1 MYRIKNKLLAL
12 ALAVLMFGSV
22 TGAAF
27 LLNGSGSKG
36 AASADN
42 DGITLTEE
50 DELKYADTSSVFDS
64 SVVNIQPSVTGK
76 QWLLVSLDGK
86 PLAERRG
93 DTDLTEY
100 INSEDGINADEDIRD
115 QQKSFLSKL
124 SKAGIPY
131 DYKYGYTALT
141 NTVAVCVDVKYA
153 DDIAEI
159 KGVTSVNISE
169 KYYAPQDEEVTN
181 NANVHSTGI
190 YQVDDS
196 LGLDGEG
203 MVAAVL
209 DTGLDASHP
218 AFTVEPENPKFSK
231 EDVQQKIFESSLG
244 GGFIGTL
251 GQEATVDDVYYSSK
265 VPFAYDYAD
274 KDTDVYPSYSHHGT
288 HVAGIIAGADL
299 QGQYLPGF
307 TDEDGNLVD
316 LDGNLMENANGAHM
330 QFTGVAPN
338 AQLAICKVFSDNEVN
353 GVVGLSE
360 EMDILAALED
370 CVKLGVDVINMSLGS
385 SAGFSTGD
393 NEMMT
398 EVYDSVREAG
408 IMLVVAASNDYS
420 SSYGS
425 VYGTNFTSNP
435 DSATVGSPSTLTGAL
450 SVASINGQESKYIR
464 AGQGT
469 DAKFLYF
476 SEASDGNNNEKDFVA
491 ELIAA
496 LRASGVV
503 PTQEDGV
510 DVYAVPFQA
519 VPGYGTSINYSGNV
533 NVSGKVALI
542 RRGGNVSFED
552 KVRIAMQNGAIACV
566 IYNNVSGTIRMSL
579 GNLSNPVPT
588 CSVTMDAA
596 APVVAQGS
604 GTMYI
609 SNGYTAGPFMSD
621 FSSWGPTPDLKL
633 KPEIS
638 AHGGEIISSV
648 PNGWAEYSGTSMA
661 SPNMA
666 GAMSLILSYVNNEA
680 NAISADIKPGDITHD
695 DVALANFLVMS
706 TATIAKDEFNNPY
719 SPRKQG
725 AGLADITKSVNTQA
739 YLYSEGIDKAKI
751 EIGDDKERSGVYN
764 LTFRLRNISDAPRT
778 YKLGVQTMTET
789 VASDGL
795 TVAERAY
802 MLDDCVITYSVDGE
816 AITGGS
822 VTVPGKAD
830 VQITAKVQLS
840 DKAKEY
846 LNESFKNGM
855 YVEGY
860 VTLTDMTEG
869 EKVDLNIPWLGFYG
883 DWYDAPMFDISE
895 YELEAALADASI
907 PEDEKPEAVIYPTVP
922 VGSYYNEAYVIPLGT
937 YLYSQD
943 NYTRKIYSDTDKASV
958 SIYDD
963 ETKRTVSQ
971 LNGIYAGLLRG
982 ASEMTVTITDAATGE
997 IVETYNKT
1005 NIRKSF
1011 TAGSSSAHASLVE
1024 LDFSALERGLE
1035 NNRKYLVHME
1045 GVLDNIDDETNVY
1058 DPDKYDYGKSFDFT
1072 FYVDTEAP
1080 EIVDYRVRYVEHT
1093 DENDRV
1099 TYSVYLD
1106 VDVYDN
1112 HYSQAIALCFAD
1124 YSTMSLELL
1133 DNDMTPIYSSRNST
1147 TTVTLDITDYYDQDI
1162 ELYIQVDDYALNAR
1176 AYRVNGMKS
1185 FEDAVDYPEQIDI
1198 VSGDDVAEPNADYDK
1213 QIAIN
1218 VNQALTLETL
1228 ATPADANTV
1237 NLFWHS
1243 FNEDVVRVQN
1253 GTIFGVSPGTALVKV
1268 YSGKDEY
1275 SADSAGILVTVT
1287 DTVDPAPK
1295 PQSIEFG
1302 LISDGDNRLVNP
1314 TNATVSVNQNEVIDL
1329 HVNVKPWYYDANPVV
1344 KWASSRPQV
1353 ASVDP
1358 VTGKV
1363 TTLSEG
1369 TAIIT
1374 ATLIINGET
1383 SLYTASTTLSVGP
1396 EFVVSNGT
1404 LMEYHGKGG
1413 DVTIPANLNVYYIYE
1428 EAFMDND
1435 NITSLEITAPCSE
1448 IQTMAFANM
1457 KKLERV
1463 ILPDSMEYIHA
1474 YAFYGCPNLKYIDIH
1489 GGATTFGNY
1498 CFMEC
1503 TSLEEIRGIKLLNG
1517 LKGEDV
1523 EILDLEAGKDYEF
1536 VSPNLTS
1543 VGLQAFFGCTSLEE
1557 LDLTMMRYAGFAA
1570 FGNCTSLKKVKL
1582 SRYTDISDNM
1592 FIACEQLTTL
1602 EYIDVTEE
1610 NIGDIIHTDAEAPF
1624 YGCNI
1629 SEIIF
1634 SSDGA
1639 GGAAAS
1645 AYVLSAAG
1653 KSGRLSAPGVSVFAT
1668 DDLIQRDEEGNL
1680 IAIYGDAARTRLLF
1694 VAQNVTSFEVPA
1706 TVTEIAANAFAGNDG
1721 LKEVT
1726 FQEGCNLVSIGNYA
1740 FSATGLTSI
1749 AIPATVTSIG
1759 TGAFSWCEQLASADL
1774 SQYQGSIIPA
1784 EAFYYSP
1791 IASVKWGPNVTSI
1804 GRLAFSHTAITS
1816 LDLSQ
1821 TKVNSLADSAFE
1833 GCPYLTDV
1841 KLGAIEYMGDRVFAS
1856 DGNGVLASVK
1866 FEENSTALGTNT
1878 FFAQTRLAS
1887 VELPVSLA
1895 ELDEL
1900 GEGVFYGC
1908 MSLEEVPFTSLTK
1921 IGANA
1926 FTGCIALTGI
1936 DLDSVTVIGTQ
1947 AFYGCRLLGNVEFP
1961 ALTEVGS
1968 EAFYGCSALTSLDAA
1983 QLKSVGDSAF
1993 EYSGIA
1999 SVNVPALETVGKYA
2013 FAFSGITGG
2022 EEGKFIL
2029 PAGLKSVGDGAFA
2042 GLTAIKAF
2050 EIDTS
2055 NEYFI
2060 TENGI
2065 LYENVGNGLQLS
2077 AFPAGFDGDVSVK
2090 EGTVRIGASAFE
2102 RASGVTSVWLPYEL
2116 KSIGD
2121 RAFFDCGAKKYEF
2134 DCLTAPTLEAAYLTA
2149 DDFEEDDP
2157 MYAILDRDGNI
2168 GSEKYY
2174 SNFKDYL
2181 ALKIYNGQYGIDG
2194 IDDFGLTLICHEN
2207 ATGFTDN
2214 RLYTLYFSTITLD
2227 EVIPDDNTRA
2237 ANASIAALPEVSAVQ
2252 GLTSAD
2258 TETWAEFKALAKT
2271 ARDNFNKVSASQLAH
2286 GFVPDSDKLYAVEA
2300 AMRAKAPEFGETV
2313 TMQRLSV
2320 TTMPDKMTY
2329 TRGEVFNSTGMQ
2341 LTLYWSD
2348 GSREIITSGYEV
2360 VDGDRPLSLTDSQ
2373 IRITYNGLSTQ
2384 LNLTVV
2390 RPPVK
2395 AGGLAIRNY
2404 PSNSVALPGDPYTG
2418 AGLELGVTFED
2429 GITETF
2435 YNGFTV
2441 TAAPLQEGDNL
2452 ITVTYEGQ
2460 IITYTVVLQ
2469 DDMLYHP
2476 GTLPGTDNESGDNGG
2491 GLGTGAIVGICVGC
2505 VAVVAAAAVVTV
2517 VMLRRRNNK

>member
-1 MYRIKNKLLAL
+1 MC
-12 ALAVLMFGSV
+12 GSV

-27 LLNGSGSKG
+27 LLNGSGPKD
-36 AASADN
+36 AVSADN
-42 DGITLTEE
+42 GGITLTEE
-50 DELKYADTSSVFDS
+50 DELKYADTSSAFDS
-64 SVVNIQPSVTGK
+64 SVVNIQPDVTGK

-93 DTDLTEY
+93 DADLTEY
-100 INSEDGINADEDIRD
+100 INSEKGIAADEELRD
-115 QQKSFLSKL
+115 QQKSFLSSL
-124 SKAGIPY
+124 SKAGIAY
-131 DYKYGYTALT
+131 DYKYGYTTLT
-141 NTVAVCVDVKYA
+141 NAVAVCVDVRYA
-153 DDIAEI
+153 DEIADM
-159 KGVTSVNISE
+159 KGVTAVDISE
-169 KYYAPQDEEVTN
+169 YYYAPQDEEVIN
-181 NANVHSTGI
+181 NANAWSTGI
-190 YQVDDS
+190 YKVDDS
-196 LGLDGEG
+196 IGLDGQG

-218 AFTVEPENPKFSK
+218 AFLVEPEGAKLSK

-274 KDTDVYPSYSHHGT
+274 KDTDVYPSYSAHGT

-299 QGQYLPGF
+299 QGQYHPGF

-316 LDGNLMENANGAHM
+316 LDGNLMYNANNETM
-330 QFTGVAPN
+330 QFTGVATN
-338 AQLAICKVFSDNEVN
+338 AQLAICKVFSDKSVN
-353 GVVGLSE
+353 GMLGGAE

-393 NEMMT
+393 NENM
-398 EVYDSVREAG
+398 ERVYNSVREAG

-425 VYGTNFTSNP
+425 TYGTNFIENP
-435 DSATVGSPSTLTGAL
+435 DSATVGSPSTYRGAL
-450 SVASINGQESKYIR
+450 SVASINGQQARYIR
-464 AGQGT
+464 VGQGS

-491 ELIAA
+491 ELIAS
-496 LRASGVV
+496 LKQRGVM
-503 PTQEDGV
+503 PTTENGEE
-510 DVYAVPFQA
+510 VYAVQFQA
-519 VPGYGTSINYSGNV
+519 VPGYGLSVNYTGSV
-533 NVSGKVALI
+533 NVEGKIALI

-552 KVRIAMQNGAIACV
+552 KVRIAMQHGAIGCI
-566 IYNNVSGTIRMSL
+566 IYNNVAGIIRMSL
-579 GNLSNPVPT
+579 GNLNNPVPT

-596 APVVAQGS
+596 TPVAQQGT

-609 SNGYTAGPFMSD
+609 STGFTAGPFMSD
-621 FSSWGPTPDLKL
+621 FSSWGPTPNLEL

-666 GAMSLILSYVNNEA
+666 GAMSLILSYVNSSSNRVNQEVR
-680 NAISADIKPGDITHD
+680 ADDLNHD
-695 DVALANFLVMS
+695 NVAMANFLVMS
-706 TATIAKDEFNNPY
+706 TATIANDEFNNPY

-725 AGLADITKSVNTQA
+725 AGLADITKSVTTQA
-739 YLYSEGIDKAKI
+739 YLYSDGIDKAKI
-751 EIGDDKERSGVYN
+751 EIGDDPEREGVYE
-764 LTFRLRNISDAPRT
+764 LTFHLKNMSSASRSYVLSLD
-778 YKLGVQTMTET
+778 TMTET
-789 VASDGL
+789 ISSDGL
-795 TVAERAY
+795 TVAERAT
-802 MLDDCVITYSVDGE
+802 MLDDTAVTYAVSGTGASVSGNRVTVEGNADAVIT
-816 AITGGS
+816 AT
-822 VTVPGKAD
+822 VTLSAETKAR
-830 VQITAKVQLS
+830 
-840 DKAKEY
+840 
-846 LNESFKNGM
+846 LNADFENGI
-855 YVEGY
+855 YVEGFVKLED
-860 VTLTDMTEG
+860 VTGG
-869 EKVDLNIPWLGFYG
+869 ENEVDLNIPWLGFYG
-883 DWYDAPMFDISE
+883 DWYDAPMLDISE
-895 YELEAALADASI
+895 YELEAALADSSI

-943 NYTRKIYSDTDKASV
+943 SSARHIYADTDKASI

-963 ETKRTVSQ
+963 STKRTVSQ
-971 LNGIYAGLLRG
+971 LNGIYAGLIRG
-982 ASEMTVTITDAATGE
+982 AKHITVTITDAVTGE
-997 IVETYNKT
+997 VVFEKT
-1005 NIRKSF
+1005 QNNVRKSF
-1011 TAGSSSAHASLVE
+1011 TGGSSTAHGSLVE
-1024 LDFSALERGLE
+1024 LDFSAAELKLE
-1035 NNRKYLVHME
+1035 NNRRYDVHMSGE
-1045 GVLDNIDDETNVY
+1045 LDSIEVGDNAREY
-1058 DPDKYDYGKSFDFT
+1058 DPSLYPYDTTFDFH

-1093 DENDRV
+1093 DEDDRV

-1106 VDVYDN
+1106 VDVFDN
-1112 HYSQAIALCFAD
+1112 HYAQAIALCFAD

-1133 DNDMTPIYSSRNST
+1133 DSDMTPIYSSRNST
-1147 TTVTLDITDYYDQDI
+1147 TTVSLDITDYYDQDV

-1176 AYRVNGMKS
+1176 AYRINGLKPLD
-1185 FEDAVDYPEQIDI
+1185 EAVEYPDSIDI
-1198 VSGDDVAEPNADYDK
+1198 VSGDDVAEPTVDYDK
-1213 QIAIN
+1213 QVSIN
-1218 VNQALTLETL
+1218 VNQALRLETQ

-1268 YSGKDEY
+1268 YCGKDEY
-1275 SADSAGILVTVT
+1275 SGSSAGILVTVT
-1287 DTVDPAPK
+1287 DTVDPAPTVD
-1295 PQSIEFG
+1295 SLEFG
-1302 LISDGDNRLVNP
+1302 LISDADNKLVNP
-1314 TNATVSVNQNEVIDL
+1314 TGRAVSVNQNEAIGM
-1329 HVNVKPWYYDANPVV
+1329 HVNVEPWYYSGDPVFV
-1344 KWASSRPQV
+1344 WSSTNPQV
-1353 ASVDP
+1353 ASVDSN
-1358 VTGKV
+1358 TGRV
-1363 TTLSEG
+1363 ITLSEG
-1369 TAIIT
+1369 SATIT
-1374 ATLIINGET
+1374 ATLVLNGIP
-1383 SLYTASTTLSVGP
+1383 SLYSVSATLSVGP

-1413 DVTIPANLNVYYIYE
+1413 DVTIPANLNVFYIYE

-1435 NITSLEITAPCSE
+1435 NITSLEISAPCSE
-1448 IQTMAFANM
+1448 IQTSAFANM
-1457 KKLERV
+1457 KKLERL
-1463 ILPDSMEYIHA
+1463 ILPDSVEYIHPQ
-1474 YAFYGCPNLKYIDIH
+1474 AFYGCTNLKYIDLH
-1489 GGATTFGNY
+1489 GSATTIGDY
-1498 CFMEC
+1498 AFMDC

-1517 LKGEDV
+1517 LKAEDV

-1543 VGLQAFFGCTSLEE
+1543 VGIQGFFGCTSLKE
-1557 LDLTMMRYAGFAA
+1557 LDLTQLRFAGFAA
-1570 FGNCTSLKKVKL
+1570 FGNCTSLQKVKL

-1592 FIACEQLTTL
+1592 FIACENLTTL
-1602 EYIDVTEE
+1602 EYTDVTAE
-1610 NIGDIIHTDAEAPF
+1610 NIGDIIHTDAESPF

-1629 SEIIF
+1629 SNIIF
-1634 SSDGA
+1634 SAEDE
-1639 GGAAAS
+1639 GGTATTFAVPAAMSATGRGRSLLSAS
-1645 AYVLSAAG
+1645 AGASARA
-1653 KSGRLSAPGVSVFAT
+1653 SM
-1668 DDLIQRDEEGNL
+1668 DELIQRDDSGN
-1680 IAIYGDAARTRLLF
+1680 IVAIYGDASRTRLLW

-1706 TVTEIAANAFAGNDG
+1706 SVEEIAANAFAGNAN
-1721 LKEVT
+1721 LTRVT
-1726 FQEGCNLVSIGNYA
+1726 FAAGGNLTTIGNYA
-1740 FSATGLTSI
+1740 FSATGLTSVTL
-1749 AIPATVTSIG
+1749 PATVTTLG
-1759 TGAFSWCEQLASADL
+1759 TGAFSWCEELSSVDL
-1774 SQYQGSIIPA
+1774 SQYQGTSVPT
-1784 EAFYYSP
+1784 EAFYYCP
-1791 IASVKWGPNVTSI
+1791 VTNIKWGPN
-1804 GRLAFSHTAITS
+1804 ITS
-1816 LDLSQ
+1816 LGRLSFANTALAALDLSE
-1821 TKVNSLADSAFE
+1821 TKITSLADSAFAN
-1833 GCPYLTDV
+1833 CPYLASVT
-1841 KLGAIEYMGDRVFAS
+1841 LGNIEYMGDRVFA
-1856 DGNGVLASVK
+1856 ASGQTSLRSVT
-1866 FEENSTALGTNT
+1866 FGEGSTEIGTNT
-1878 FFAQTRLAS
+1878 FFAQ
-1887 VELPVSLA
+1887 VSLS
-1895 ELDEL
+1895 EVNLPDSLKSLSVL
-1900 GEGVFYGC
+1900 GDGVFYGC
-1908 MSLEEVPFTSLTK
+1908 MSLSSVDLTSLTE

-1926 FTGCIALTGI
+1926 FTGCSNLNG
-1936 DLDSVTVIGTQ
+1936 LELGSVTKVGTQ
-1947 AFYGCRLLGNVEFP
+1947 AFYGCMLLGNVEFP

-2013 FAFSGITGG
+2013 FAFSNIAGDAEG
-2022 EEGKFIL
+2022 ELVL
-2029 PAGLKSVGDGAFA
+2029 PAGLISVGDGAFA

-2050 EIDTS
+2050 EIDDS

-2065 LYENVGNGLQLS
+2065 LYENVGNGLQLI

-2121 RAFFDCGAKKYEF
+2121 RAFFDCGATKYEF

-2271 ARDNFNKVSASQLAH
+2271 ARDNFNKVSASQLAL
-2286 GFVPDSDKLYAVEA
+2286 GFVPDSDKLYAVES